1 MRRSEKALRWFKGLS
16 AFQHGTIVVLL
27 PFAVFTFLLIL
38 LEYSLISFG
47 YVAVAG
53 FVSYAVLIPAV
64 FIYILAIRLSE
75 EG

>member
-1 MRRSEKALRWFKGLS
+1 MRTEEALRWFKGLS

-38 LEYSLISFG
+38 LEYSLVSFG

-53 FVSYAVLIPAV
+53 FVSFGMLIPIV
-64 FIYILAIRLSE
+64 FIYILSVRLSD